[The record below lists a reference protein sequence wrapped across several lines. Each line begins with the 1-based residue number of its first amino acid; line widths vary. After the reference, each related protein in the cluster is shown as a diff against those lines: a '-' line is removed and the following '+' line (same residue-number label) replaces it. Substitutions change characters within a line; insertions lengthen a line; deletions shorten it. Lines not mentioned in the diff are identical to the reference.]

1 MEKWFGTLTLENLEE
16 VAAMIGDLLDGKRY
30 TFVACNEYFKF
41 KPEVRTGQELNHKGS
56 ANGRAINAWLDDEET
71 PPRFGGFNI
80 GDTYGVWGCTTNV
93 NAEGHHYDPTFNAPY
108 LSFDWGK
115 VTITHRAPA
124 GHLLYWVAAVE
135 AD

>member
-1 MEKWFGTLTLENLEE
+1 MNKNNWHGTLTLENLEE

-41 KPEVRTGQELNHKGS
+41 KPEVRTGQELNHKGATS
-56 ANGRAINAWLDDEET
+56 GHAISTYFDNEQS

-80 GDTYGVWGCTTNV
+80 GDTYGVWGCSTASS
-93 NAEGHHYDPTFNAPY
+93 AEGYHYDPTYEAPHV
-108 LSFDWGK
+108 SIDWGK

-124 GHLLYWVAAVE
+124 GHLLY
-135 AD
+135 